1 MIQVKREL
9 PSRAQIKELLAL
21 DAEEFREN
29 QVEFRVFLDSGTVV
43 PVVVYDRHG
52 QAVQLTCNTYPK
64 GVARTAERQA
74 RPAKYL
80 WIEHAERNA
89 IYAMAKEGRSTEGC
103 IMCILWYP
111 CADCA
116 RAIVQSGF
124 TALLCSRPNLDDE
137 KWGSHFRAAQ
147 AILSEG
153 GVDVYYYEDRNS
165 GWD

>member
-1 MIQVKREL
+1 MKQDL
-9 PSRAQIKELLAL
+9 PSRAQIKEYLTL

-29 QVEFRVFLDSGTVV
+29 QIELGVFLDSDTVV
-43 PVVVYDRHG
+43 PVVVYNRYG
-52 QAVQLTCNTYPK
+52 TAVQLTCNSYPK
-64 GVARTAERQA
+64 GVAKTAERQA

-89 IYAMAKEGRSTEGC
+89 IYAMAKEGQMTDGC

-124 TALLCSRPNLDDE
+124 VALLCSRPNFSDE
-137 KWGSHFRAAQ
+137 KWGEHFKAAQ
-147 AILSEG
+147 AILKEG
-153 GVDVYYYEDRNS
+153 GVDVYYYEDENC